1 MPLSIPKRVVL
12 YCVAAGV
19 ASGAAMSVSSLAE
32 AAGDNGITSMPANK
46 IATTALNA
54 MQSVQSLT
62 ISGVVHQGHQTI
74 ALNVS
79 ASASGQGQGTI
90 AINGQPVNIASTGS
104 TAYMKAGAAFWRKS
118 GVPAN
123 AANRLSGQWI
133 SLSSDQP
140 GASSLTSALNSKQ
153 FLSQLPKNTDKGT
166 TFQKVGT
173 GTLNGQPAIKIR
185 ATNPSKTQD
194 NAVIY
199 VATTGSPYV
208 LRIAGSNRSS
218 FGTVNFTDYDRAI
231 SVQPPAGAISLS
243 QIEQQG

>member
-1 MPLSIPKRVVL
+1 MQLSMSRRFVM
-12 YCVAAGV
+12 CGVALGL
-19 ASGAAMSVSSLAE
+19 ASGAAACVSTVAE
-32 AAGDNGITSMPANK
+32 AAGGNGISSMPANK
-46 IATTALNA
+46 IATTALDA

-74 ALNVS
+74 ALKVS

-90 AINGQPVNIASTGS
+90 AINGQTVNIASTGS
-104 TAYMKAGAAFWRKS
+104 TAYMKASAAFWRKS
-118 GVPAN
+118 GVPA
-123 AANRLSGQWI
+123 AAATRLSGQWI

-153 FLSQLPKNTDKGT
+153 FLGQLPKNTDKGT

-173 GTLNGQPAIKIR
+173 GTLNGQPAIKLR
-185 ATNPSKTQD
+185 ATNPKKSQD

-199 VATTGSPYV
+199 VATTGMPYV
-208 LRIAGSNRSS
+208 LRVTGSDRSS
-218 FGTVNFTDYDRAI
+218 FGTVSFSHYNQAI
-231 SVQPPAGAISLS
+231 NVQPPAGAISLS